1 METNVY
7 YDRVDFQ
14 CLDQI
19 EHQTNDL
26 YLTRCGI
33 HQPSPGYVWGPK
45 KRPQYHMHFILEGS
59 GYFEI
64 NHQIHH
70 LKQGQIFLIPLIQ
83 YHATTQTP
91 RIPGPMP
98 SSVSK
103 GINRHSTY
111 NRPALG
117 IAHISATVLKIRRY
131 MYLSSGKC

>member
-45 KRPQYHMHFILEGS
+45 SVRSTICILFWREAD
-59 GYFEI
+59 I
-64 NHQIHH
+64 
-70 LKQGQIFLIPLIQ
+70 LK
-83 YHATTQTP
+83 
-91 RIPGPMP
+91 
-98 SSVSK
+98 
-103 GINRHSTY
+103 ST
-111 NRPALG
+111 
-117 IAHISATVLKIRRY
+117 IR
-131 MYLSSGKC
+131 SII